1 LVYLSIITVNLN
13 NLGGLQS
20 TLSSVW
26 QQRWQDFEIIVIDGG
41 STDGSVDYI
50 KEFEDKIT
58 YWVSEPDAGIYDAM
72 NKGIEKARGEYLY
85 FLNSGDALYSEDILN
100 QIFSHSIIEDILYGN
115 TQYVTNGIPNS
126 KFIAPNA
133 LSAEVLLDHTL
144 NHQSVFFNRRLFENN
159 RYNTNYK
166 YLADWVFYTN
176 AVVFGK
182 ASFKYID
189 LTIVNY
195 DLGGFSSRIEANES
209 MEGERLKFYLEH
221 KDFYLPLFYRFY
233 REQHR
238 IYNEFSY
245 SRVLKWILKWYR
257 WFKNRR

>member
-1 LVYLSIITVNLN
+1 MYLSIITVNLN
-13 NLGGLQS
+13 NLGGLKS

-26 QQRWQDFEIIVIDGG
+26 QQRWQEYEIIVIDGG

-50 KEFEDKIT
+50 KEYEDKIT

-72 NKGIEKARGEYLY
+72 NKGIEKARGEYLH
-85 FLNSGDALYSEDILN
+85 FLNSGDSFYSEEVLN
-100 QIFSHSIIEDILYGN
+100 QVFTNSSSEDILYGN
-115 TQYVTNGIPNS
+115 TQYVKGGIPYS
-126 KFIAPNA
+126 EFIAPNA
-133 LSAEVLLDHTL
+133 LSAEILLDNTL
-144 NHQSVFFNRRLFENN
+144 NHQSVFFKRRLFTDNK
-159 RYNTNYK
+159 YDTKYK

-176 AVVFGK
+176 VVVFGR
-182 ASFKYID
+182 ATFKYID

-195 DLGGFSSRIEANES
+195 DLGGVSSKIEAIES
-209 MEGERLKFYLEH
+209 MEAERLKFYLEH
-221 KDFYLPLFYRFY
+221 NDFYLPLFYQFY

-257 WFKNRR
+257 RFKDRK